1 MTHELRT
8 NNRHADNARRL
19 LRHYLRMVA
28 ETAGVRWDGDMDAE
42 VGDIVDE
49 LLLAMWDEIEN
60 ERDYLTQAE
69 AVDVMAQNAAQPPA
83 DERTAHYLDYLRSY
97 KG

>member
-1 MTHELRT
+1 MTRTLRT

-19 LRHYLRMVA
+19 LRHYLRTVA
-28 ETAGVRWDGDMDAE
+28 TAAGVRWDGDMDAE

-60 ERDYLTQAE
+60 EADYHTQE
-69 AVDVMAQNAAQPPA
+69 TQPA
-83 DERTAHYLDYLRSY
+83 SMTDERTAQYMDHLRSVRR
-97 KG
+97 

>member
-19 LRHYLRMVA
+19 LRHHLRMVA

-60 ERDYLTQAE
+60 ERTISRRQR
-69 AVDVMAQNAAQPPA
+69 Q
-83 DERTAHYLDYLRSY
+83 
-97 KG
+97 